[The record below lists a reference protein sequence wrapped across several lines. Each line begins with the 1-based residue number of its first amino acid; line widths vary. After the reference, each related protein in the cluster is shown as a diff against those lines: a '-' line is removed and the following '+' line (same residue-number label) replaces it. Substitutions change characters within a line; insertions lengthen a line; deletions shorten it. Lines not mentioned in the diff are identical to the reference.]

1 MSASYLTLAKK
12 LLLVAVLAIYP
23 YGSALSIQA
32 PEQTVATPVAKA
44 AGKAIVLPERIPANC
59 LNNAAERYKVPSIAL
74 LAIMKQES
82 NGRVGVIG
90 KNKNGSRDIGP
101 AQLNTSSWAKYM
113 VEKHN
118 IPISE
123 LRDNMCQALMAQAY
137 ALRYEWNTCIQK
149 RQNPDIWCA
158 IAYYH
163 SPTPKYQRIYV
174 EKVWAH
180 YQRMIRNGRF

>member
-1 MSASYLTLAKK
+1 MKPTLITTSRKQ
-12 LLLVAVLAIYP
+12 LLLAIVALLPYSATLNAAEPNLAV
-23 YGSALSIQA
+23 
-32 PEQTVATPVAKA
+32 TKPVAKA

-59 LNNAAERYKVPSIAL
+59 LNNAAQRYKVPSIAL

-137 ALRYEWNTCIQK
+137 ALRYEWKTGIQNRKKDRKSDGSGK
-149 RQNPDIWCA
+149 RVSTSKYRGCP
-158 IAYYH
+158 YH
-163 SPTPKYQRIYV
+163 KT
-174 EKVWAH
+174 
-180 YQRMIRNGRF
+180 